1 MDHLSIM
8 LLSAMPEGRVIG
20 FNLQTVFEVA
30 VNIFN
35 IAVLALVLSWLL
47 YKPVRKFM
55 QGRSERIRSQFEGA
69 SRQEK
74 IANELKA
81 EYERRLAG
89 IEKEK
94 EEILQSARKLA
105 GENSRRLL
113 EEARAEA
120 DGMRVR
126 AHTDIELERERV
138 KDEMKQAI
146 IEVSAEMTQKLVAIS
161 VDKNLQERLFTQTM
175 QELEEVRWRS

>member
-1 MDHLSIM
+1 MDHLSVM

-20 FNLQTVFEVA
+20 FDLQTVFEIA
-30 VNIFN
+30 INILN
-35 IAVLALVLSWLL
+35 IAALAFVLSWLL
-47 YKPVRKFM
+47 YKPVRNFM
-55 QGRSERIRSQFEGA
+55 QARSERIRSQFEGA

-74 IANELKA
+74 TANELKA
-81 EYERRLAG
+81 EYERRLEG
-89 IEKEK
+89 IEREK

-105 GENSRRLL
+105 GENSRRIL

-120 DGMRVR
+120 DSMRAR
-126 AHTDIELERERV
+126 ASADIELERERV
-138 KDEMKQAI
+138 NDEMKQAI

-161 VDKNLQERLFTQTM
+161 MDKNLQERLFAESM